1 MTTDDVQGFAEA
13 FMDGSVDIED
23 LSEVLE
29 VSFAQSGYHFL
40 MLTMLQ
46 LFITNRDASSDY
58 STVSSVALSV
68 LSGLYRASN
77 TLSISLSN
85 VSAHYDI
92 SNKIFASFL
101 SDDMTYSCPL
111 WSSACLQTSNMSG
124 SALLEKA
131 QRLKL
136 RRIISDARIK
146 ASDHVLEIGTGW
158 GSFAIEA
165 VRSTGC
171 TVTSVT
177 LSIEQKEEAE
187 NRITAAGLS
196 DKINVMLMD
205 YRKIAGEG
213 VFDKV
218 VSIEMIEHVGR
229 ENLATYFK
237 CIDKLLNKKHG
248 IAVFQTS
255 TMPDN
260 VSATSLTGSLG

>member
-1 MTTDDVQGFAEA
+1 M
-13 FMDGSVDIED
+13 
-23 LSEVLE
+23 
-29 VSFAQSGYHFL
+29 
-40 MLTMLQ
+40 
-46 LFITNRDASSDY
+46 SSI
-58 STVSSVALSV
+58 ALS
-68 LSGLYRASN
+68 LMSGLYRASN
-77 TLSISLSN
+77 NLSISLSN

-92 SNKIFASFL
+92 SNEIFASFL

-111 WSSACLQTSNMSG
+111 WSSAILQTRNESDSD
-124 SALLEKA
+124 LLKQA
-131 QRLKL
+131 QLLKL

-171 TVTSVT
+171 TVTTVT

-187 NRITAAGLS
+187 SRINAAGLF
-196 DKINVMLMD
+196 DKITVLLQD
-205 YRKIAGEG
+205 YRKISEEY

-237 CIDKLLNKKHG
+237 CIDKLLDKKNG

-255 TMPDN
+255 TMPDA
-260 VSATSLTGSLG
+260 VSTSIND

>member
-1 MTTDDVQGFAEA
+1 
-13 FMDGSVDIED
+13 
-23 LSEVLE
+23 
-29 VSFAQSGYHFL
+29 
-40 MLTMLQ
+40 MLTTSQ

-77 TLSISLSN
+77 SLSISLSN

-92 SNKIFASFL
+92 SNEIFASFL
-101 SDDMTYSCPL
+101 SADMTYSCAL
-111 WSSACLQTSNMSG
+111 WSSAILQTPNKSDSF
-124 SALLEKA
+124 LLEQA
-131 QRLKL
+131 QLLKL

-187 NRITAAGLS
+187 NRIAAARFS
-196 DKINVMLMD
+196 NKITVMLMD
-205 YRKIAGEG
+205 YRNVEG

-237 CIDKLLNKKHG
+237 VVDKLLDKKHG

-255 TMPDN
+255 TMPDG
-260 VSATSLTGSLG
+260 VSANFFDMSSSTNHRSDMKRIAEEQSKSHPR